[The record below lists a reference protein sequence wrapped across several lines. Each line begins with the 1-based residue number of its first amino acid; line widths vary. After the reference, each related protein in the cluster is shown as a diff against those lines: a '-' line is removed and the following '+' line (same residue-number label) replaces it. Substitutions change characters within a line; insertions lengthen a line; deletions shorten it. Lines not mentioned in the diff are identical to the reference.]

1 MKIWK
6 NGIAAL
12 AAGAVVSGTLAGCSV
27 SDDPATNALATA
39 ATIGAAGVLLSNMD
53 NGYDGRHDSR
63 RGYYRNRNND
73 GYRNRPDWD
82 WDDDRRD
89 RWREERA
96 RAYERQREMHE
107 QAWRR
112 RYDSRPANKWRYD
125 TPRDGYRFNP
135 YTPREDWD

>member
-6 NGIAAL
+6 EGIAAL
-12 AAGAVVSGTLAGCSV
+12 AAGAVAAGTLSGCSV

-53 NGYDGRHDSR
+53 SGYDGR
-63 RGYYRNRNND
+63 
-73 GYRNRPDWD
+73 RPDWD

-112 RYDSRPANKWRYD
+112 RYDSRPANTWRYD

>member
-6 NGIAAL
+6 EGIAAL
-12 AAGAVVSGTLAGCSV
+12 AAGAVAAGTLSGCSV

-53 NGYDGRHDSR
+53 SGYDGRHNSR
-63 RGYYRNRNND
+63 RGYYRNRNSD
-73 GYRNRPDWD
+73 GYRPDWD

-112 RYDSRPANKWRYD
+112 RYDSRPANTWRYD
-125 TPRDGYRFNP
+125 TPRD
-135 YTPREDWD
+135 

>member
-6 NGIAAL
+6 DGIAAL
-12 AAGAVVSGTLAGCSV
+12 AAGTLAGCSV

-39 ATIGAAGVLLSNMD
+39 ATIGAAGVLLSNME

-63 RGYYRNRNND
+63 RGY
-73 GYRNRPDWD
+73 YRNRPDWD

-112 RYDSRPANKWRYD
+112 RYDSRPANTWRYD

-135 YTPREDWD
+135 YTSREDWD